1 MLQVSAAFFFG
12 IKIELKVGLDEGEG
26 VRPLGLLPAAVAGA
40 GVGHSGAVRH
50 GWKSSRKT
58 TRLEAKENE
67 NYAQET
73 MHSREM

>member
-1 MLQVSAAFFFG
+1 
-12 IKIELKVGLDEGEG
+12 
-26 VRPLGLLPAAVAGA
+26 
-40 GVGHSGAVRH
+40 VRH